1 MRISDWSSD
10 VCSSDLGA
18 FPEIIAT
25 IARGVN
31 LESGT
36 LTQVA
41 GALYRCYSDRVL
53 RNCGKEFRAAVEAFA
68 VGYRDGIGQPKFND
82 LQVRDALIAIEVG
95 NIIDGLSRIFAMPG
109 VRALR
114 APAIL
119 ALVLPVLAD
128 PDAKAYAEAAQSG
141 DAAQQKDVG
150 AALQAMAGPDT
161 RLDFAC
167 TGFAVP
173 AGLGQHGRHLHARNL
188 DADLYN
194 WNTAPVLSPPDE
206 TAEHPGWHKDAALGT
221 PAPHRTAKRREGK
234 RVSGSG

>member
-68 VGYRDGIGQPKFND
+68 VGYRAGIGQQTFNA

-95 NIIDGLSRIFAMPG
+95 HIIDGMSRLLAIPG
-109 VRALR
+109 VPPLS
-114 APAIL
+114 APESL
-119 ALVLPVLAD
+119 HRERLV
-128 PDAKAYAEAAQSG
+128 
-141 DAAQQKDVG
+141 
-150 AALQAMAGPDT
+150 
-161 RLDFAC
+161 
-167 TGFAVP
+167 
-173 AGLGQHGRHLHARNL
+173 
-188 DADLYN
+188 
-194 WNTAPVLSPPDE
+194 
-206 TAEHPGWHKDAALGT
+206 
-221 PAPHRTAKRREGK
+221 
-234 RVSGSG
+234 

>member
-10 VCSSDLGA
+10 VCSSDLHARLLAEEVENGA

-95 NIIDGLSRIFAMPG
+95 NIRS
-109 VRALR
+109 
-114 APAIL
+114 
-119 ALVLPVLAD
+119 
-128 PDAKAYAEAAQSG
+128 EAHTS
-141 DAAQQKDVG
+141 D
-150 AALQAMAGPDT
+150 LQ
-161 RLDFAC
+161 
-167 TGFAVP
+167 
-173 AGLGQHGRHLHARNL
+173 
-188 DADLYN
+188 
-194 WNTAPVLSPPDE
+194 
-206 TAEHPGWHKDAALGT
+206 
-221 PAPHRTAKRREGK
+221 
-234 RVSGSG
+234 